1 MELEL
6 LGYIKDGKYR
16 LKTLKL
22 LNNSPSLPSELAD
35 RLNVSRSS
43 MSRILRNLKEKML
56 ITSSK
61 NSSRTLIYSI
71 TDKGKKILSEIDEK
85 EKDS

>member
-35 RLNVSRSS
+35 KLNVSRSS
-43 MSRILRNLKEKML
+43 MSRILRNLKGKML

-61 NSSRTLIYSI
+61 SSSRTLIYSI
-71 TDKGKKILSEIDEK
+71 TDKGKKLLSEIDEK
-85 EKDS
+85 EINS

>member
-22 LNNSPSLPSELAD
+22 LNNSPSLPSELANK
-35 RLNVSRSS
+35 LNISRSS

-56 ITSSK
+56 VTSSRS
-61 NSSRTLIYSI
+61 SSRTLIYSI
-71 TDKGKKILSEIDEK
+71 TDKGKNLLNDIGENEK
-85 EKDS
+85 SS